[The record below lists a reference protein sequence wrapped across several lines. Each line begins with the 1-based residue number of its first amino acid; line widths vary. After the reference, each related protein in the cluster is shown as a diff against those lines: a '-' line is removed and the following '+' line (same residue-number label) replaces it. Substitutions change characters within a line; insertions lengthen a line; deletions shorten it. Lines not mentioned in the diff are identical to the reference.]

1 MARMIIA
8 GASEANRDQISRL
21 LASSGYPVYRC
32 CSSESSLRRAL
43 AESEDCILIFVGTMP
58 DCTPDDLDWD
68 YGDRMQI
75 LWIAKPSVLENCE
88 SAAVFR
94 LPVPVSGQTIV
105 GALEMLSQLHQ
116 QKMPKRTGT
125 DKEIVEQAKKTLMDQ
140 LHLTEPEAHH
150 LLQKQAMDHSVR
162 MTEYAAKIVE
172 RGTGYA

>member
-1 MARMIIA
+1 MDINEKVADESDKYGKRTYYLTMIIA

-58 DCTPDDLDWD
+58 DCTPDDLVWD

-105 GALEMLSQLHQ
+105 GALDMLSQLHQ
-116 QKMPKRTGT
+116 QKKN
-125 DKEIVEQAKKTLMDQ
+125 
-140 LHLTEPEAHH
+140 
-150 LLQKQAMDHSVR
+150 LLKLQF
-162 MTEYAAKIVE
+162 
-172 RGTGYA
+172 